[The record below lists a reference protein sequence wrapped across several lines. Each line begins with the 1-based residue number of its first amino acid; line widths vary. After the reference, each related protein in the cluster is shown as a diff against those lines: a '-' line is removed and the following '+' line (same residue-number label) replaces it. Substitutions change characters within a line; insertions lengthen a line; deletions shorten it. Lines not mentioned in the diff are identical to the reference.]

1 MVRETNLEEPK
12 LVAVA
17 ESRPQPRSP
26 PPPPTL
32 PLSSLTPPTEEPI
45 FETLG
50 RRLFAFQRSSE
61 RIFRELNES
70 GTMEIARMSVGKGLK
85 SFLGDLKKMSGS
97 PKATVEEASALLK
110 TADSGIKSTDELMKR
125 LKVTKNARGDLL
137 LDGLHLGRVHKLLR
151 EGDLKELIRL
161 SGANVPA
168 TAADVAAFRR
178 LVGDTPESGLK
189 NVADLATAT
198 KRERPH
204 LNATLD
210 DLDRI
215 SDTARVDLKKVE
227 SNLYRRFKE
236 GSVIALTIGTVTVGT
251 NWIVNATR
259 ARKGCFMVTTID
271 GKTTSCK
278 VASFTCS
285 ADGDKTAAN
294 ACRGAPL
301 DCHNTTL
308 VLIHLANSPDSD
320 PDKIALAAAVGLE
333 ASQLSAQLAN
343 VVDHHYPA
351 VTAAVAKMGA
361 RVFDAVSVCGA
372 SHEAIEG
379 GVVPPCRMC
388 DPTADPVSTAF
399 IDPAQYGDNITF
411 QCVTNPS
418 ILDTIA
424 DTVVSTGHD
433 VWTGVSNVV
442 SWSLKQM
449 GIVAAVIVIV
459 LVLVSLLARVFMRT
473 RPEHDSLDDDDSSGS
488 PFSKHRFF

>member
-1 MVRETNLEEPK
+1 MVRETK
-12 LVAVA
+12 LVEPSTVTVNVVASA
-17 ESRPQPRSP
+17 ESKSVSTVPS
-26 PPPPTL
+26 
-32 PLSSLTPPTEEPI
+32 PTEEPI

-85 SFLGDLKKMSGS
+85 SFLGDLKKLSGS
-97 PKATVEEASALLK
+97 PKATVEEAAALLK

-125 LKVTKNARGDLL
+125 LTVTKNAQGALL

-161 SGANVPA
+161 SKANVPT

-210 DLDRI
+210 DLDKI

-236 GSVIALTIGTVTVGT
+236 GSVIALTIGTVTVAT
-251 NWIVNATR
+251 NWIVNATK

-285 ADGDKTAAN
+285 ADSDKTAAN
-294 ACRGAPL
+294 ACKGGPPL

-308 VLIHLANSPDSD
+308 VLIHLASLPDGD
-320 PDKIALAAAVGLE
+320 PDKIALATAVGVE
-333 ASQLSAQLAN
+333 PSRLSSQLAN
-343 VVDHHYPA
+343 VVDNHYSA
-351 VTAAVAKMGA
+351 ATAAVAKMGA
-361 RVFDAVSVCGA
+361 NVFNAVSVCGA
-372 SHEAIEG
+372 RHEAIEG
-379 GVVPPCRMC
+379 GIVPPCRMC
-388 DPTADPVSTAF
+388 DPTADPVSTSF
-399 IDPAQYGDNITF
+399 IDPALYGDNITF

-418 ILDTIA
+418 LLDTIA
-424 DTVVSTGHD
+424 DIVVSTGHD
-433 VWTGVSNVV
+433 VWTGVSNVL

-449 GIVAAVIVIV
+449 GIVAAAIVIV
-459 LVLVSLLARVFMRT
+459 LILVSLLVRVFKRT
-473 RPEHDSLDDDDSSGS
+473 RPEHGSLDDDDDDDDNSSGS
-488 PFSKHRFF
+488 PFPKHRFS